1 MADCEGCLSSSW
13 IVHFLVVIFGAG
25 AWIAV
30 NGVWVELP
38 LIVASAPEGW
48 NLPSYLTVIA
58 QVANVGP
65 ILVTLLQVTCCR

>member
-1 MADCEGCLSSSW
+1 MAGCKDCLRSSM
-13 IVHFLVVIFGAG
+13 IVHFLVLMFGAG

-38 LIVASAPEGW
+38 LIVNSAPESW

-65 ILVTLLQVTCCR
+65 VLVTLMQVILID